1 MFRDA
6 VWQMDMGRYNHRI
19 GICSSGSGL
28 DARHCMGM
36 VVMDEDHEEVSF
48 CCGAYFCTEVVDGIG
63 MCGDCKE
70 WSEVYTEEDD
80 E

>member
-1 MFRDA
+1 
-6 VWQMDMGRYNHRI
+6 
-19 GICSSGSGL
+19 
-28 DARHCMGM
+28 MGM
-36 VVMDEDHEEVSF
+36 VVMDDDHEEVSF

-70 WSEVYTEEDD
+70 WSEVYTEDED